1 MIGRMLRS
9 LIALVVLVAAV
20 IGAPVALWVLGRQFL
35 PDGIPSGAAI
45 WSALWDKDTG
55 STFLGLLVIVGAIAW
70 LVFTICVIVEV
81 MARLAGRRR
90 TWRIPGLKVPQSAAS
105 ALIGTI
111 LAGTIVIGGSSMAS
125 ASAPPPMDLH
135 QALAQKAAVTQVMD
149 QATRVAPAKTTPT
162 AGAHT
167 AALRHTRAAAP
178 VSSKAA
184 AVWVVTRY
192 DTLWSI
198 SEKTLGAG
206 EKFQQIADLNIG
218 LPQANGKTLL
228 SASTPLEIGW
238 HLVLPAAATA
248 PTHAATAPAAPK
260 VAVPAAT
267 ATVAAAT
274 VVAHTEKVQPGDTL
288 SGIAQEQFGDGND
301 WPTLAKVNHLADPN
315 YLEVGQTIEI
325 SAHVIA
331 QAAAADPVVHPAA
344 PITTPIPVQHHPDA
358 ATHPAPPPAA
368 HTAPQ
373 GRHVAPPQPV
383 THPAPV
389 APTIPTQVPST
400 PPAAAPTTVA
410 SPTTAAAAPTPA
422 PAGAAAPAAPAA
434 QPTTAAAPV
443 TPQTVTA
450 APPADTGSDLST
462 TIGLGMGAVLAGAV
476 WAGLLAT
483 RRRRGLRR
491 PLGEIPVAV
500 ALPAARMERRMRER
514 AGSVDVG
521 WMDRALRSAASLS
534 AGRPAEQL
542 PDVTC
547 VWLSTDELQL
557 QLAAPVPAPP
567 PFAAEADSWILPTGS
582 ELPDIIG
589 WTDPAAPFPTLAS
602 LGDQE
607 GETLLV
613 DLERLGAVTITGDPR
628 RTTELLN
635 HLAVEFAHNLWSDHL
650 EVTLVGWGA
659 DLVVLNPDRVRHVP
673 TVAGI
678 TAALRGR
685 ISEATESQQEL
696 DTTVLASRIN
706 DRTDED
712 IWTPQVLLIDASPD
726 EDLTELQTILQAIAG
741 SGRST
746 VAVVARGGDL
756 TAAGGAMIT
765 IDADGKLSLPAV
777 LSDNL
782 QIQAAGTPQADLD
795 RLLELFVS
803 TDKFERPGPAKETEP
818 WAVNMNVV
826 GDLIVT
832 DMPEPE
838 TNLAEVDD
846 DADRWEEPVGAAD
859 VGQNRDAQVLPI
871 RSPAAEAARA
881 ALAAALAADP
891 DLDEDLAEWNSEV
904 VRRPKIGVLGAPMV
918 LSNGVAPSA
927 RLSRFTEM
935 VIYLALHKEVSGG
948 KFATDLWN
956 EKSQPSP
963 ETRRSDVSRCRS
975 WLGVDEEGRKYLPDA
990 RNKPYR
996 LVRLL
1001 DLELFKRLRKR
1012 ATAKLGVGDRAGAA
1026 IDLTAALKLVRGP
1039 VLAEAS
1045 KDAYAWLTES
1055 DPASVSQAAF
1065 TVLGA
1070 AHQLVE
1076 LAIDDGDLDLAHT
1089 AADAGYEVGPREDLP
1104 MRDKARIAHRAGDEA
1119 AARGWVL
1126 EILRNNGVELPED
1139 LENHETFVVVN
1150 EIFPQGLRGA

>member
-1 MIGRMLRS
+1 MIGRILRS
-9 LIALVVLVAAV
+9 MIALVVLVAAV

-55 STFLGLLVIVGAIAW
+55 STFLGLLVIVGTIAW

-111 LAGTIVIGGSSMAS
+111 LAGTIMIGGSSMAS
-125 ASAPPPMDLH
+125 ASAPQVDLH

-149 QATRVAPAKTTPT
+149 QATRVAPAKTAPT
-162 AGAHT
+162 AGTHT
-167 AALRHTRAAAP
+167 VAASHTRAAAP
-178 VSSKAA
+178 VSSKAG

-218 LPQANGKTLL
+218 LPQADGKTLL
-228 SASTPLEIGW
+228 SGSTPLEIGW
-238 HLVLPAAATA
+238 RLVLPAAATA
-248 PTHAATAPAAPK
+248 PTHAPAAPTTSK
-260 VAVPAAT
+260 MAVPAA
-267 ATVAAAT
+267 ATT
-274 VVAHTEKVQPGDTL
+274 VTAHTEKVRPGDTL
-288 SGIAQEQFGDGND
+288 SGIAQQQLNDGNA
-301 WPTLAKVNHLADPN
+301 WPTLAKVNHLADPD

-325 SAHVIA
+325 PAHVVV
-331 QAAAADPVVHPAA
+331 QAAAATPAVHPAT
-344 PITTPIPVQHHPDA
+344 PITTTPIPVQHHPA
-358 ATHPAPPPAA
+358 RATHTATPPSV
-368 HTAPQ
+368 HTATQ
-373 GRHVAPPQPV
+373 GRHVAPPQPA

-389 APTIPTQVPST
+389 APTIPTQVPSI
-400 PPAAAPTTVA
+400 PPAAAPTTIA
-410 SPTTAAAAPTPA
+410 APTTAAVAPTPA
-422 PAGAAAPAAPAA
+422 PVGAVTSAAPAA
-434 QPTTAAAPV
+434 QPTTAAAPL
-443 TPQTVTA
+443 TPPQTATA
-450 APPADTGSDLST
+450 APSAGDSSDLST

-500 ALPAARMERRMRER
+500 PLPAARMERRMRER
-514 AGSVDVG
+514 AGSVDVS

-534 AGRPAEQL
+534 AGRHAEQL

-557 QLAAPVPAPP
+557 QLAAPVPAPL
-567 PFAAEADSWILPTGS
+567 PFVAEADSWILPTGS
-582 ELPDIIG
+582 ELPEIIG

-685 ISEATESQQEL
+685 ISEAAESQQEL
-696 DTTVLASRIN
+696 DTTVLASRIS

-726 EDLTELQTILQAIAG
+726 EDLTDLQTILQAIAG

-756 TAAGGAMIT
+756 TAAAGAVIT
-765 IDADGKLSLPAV
+765 IDADGKLSLPAM

-795 RLLELFVS
+795 RLLELFLS
-803 TDKFERPGPAKETEP
+803 TDKFERPGPAKENEP
-818 WAVNMNVV
+818 WAENMNVV
-826 GDLIVT
+826 GDL
-832 DMPEPE
+832 PEPA
-838 TNLAEVDD
+838 TNLDKVDD
-846 DADRWEEPVGAAD
+846 DEEQWEEPTGTAE

-904 VRRPKIGVLGAPMV
+904 VHRPKIGVLGAPMV

-1026 IDLTAALKLVRGP
+1026 VDLTAALKLVRGP

-1076 LAIDDGDLDLAHT
+1076 LAIADGDLDLAHA

>member
-1 MIGRMLRS
+1 MIGRILRS

-55 STFLGLLVIVGAIAW
+55 STFLGLLVIVGTIAW

-111 LAGTIVIGGSSMAS
+111 LAGTIMIGGSSMAS
-125 ASAPPPMDLH
+125 ASPPPMDLH
-135 QALAQKAAVTQVMD
+135 QALAQKAVVTQVMG
-149 QATRVAPAKTTPT
+149 QATRVTPAKNTPTAASTQSAASRHTRVAATAPAKV
-162 AGAHT
+162 G
-167 AALRHTRAAAP
+167 
-178 VSSKAA
+178 
-184 AVWVVTRY
+184 AVWVVARY

-206 EKFQQIADLNIG
+206 EKFQQIADLNVG
-218 LPQANGKTLL
+218 LPQADGKTLL
-228 SASTPLEIGW
+228 SASTPLEVGW
-238 HLVLPAAATA
+238 HLVLPAAATL
-248 PTHAATAPAAPK
+248 PTQAAAAPAVPK
-260 VAVPAAT
+260 VAVA
-267 ATVAAAT
+267 ATVAA
-274 VVAHTEKVQPGDTL
+274 HPEKVQPGDTL
-288 SGIAQEQFGDGND
+288 SGIAQEQLGDGNA

-325 SAHVIA
+325 PAHVIA
-331 QAAAADPVVHPAA
+331 QADAAAPVVHPSA
-344 PITTPIPVQHHPDA
+344 PITTPIPVQHHSAA
-358 ATHPAPPPAA
+358 ATHAAPAPPT

-373 GRHVAPPQPV
+373 GRHVAPPAPV
-383 THPAPV
+383 THPLPV
-389 APTIPTQVPST
+389 APKILTRISST
-400 PPAAAPTTVA
+400 SPAAAPTTVGA
-410 SPTTAAAAPTPA
+410 PTAAAAAPA
-422 PAGAAAPAAPAA
+422 PVPARAVAPAA
-434 QPTTAAAPV
+434 QPTTAAARI
-443 TPQTVTA
+443 TPQTATA
-450 APPADTGSDLST
+450 APAADTGSDLST

-491 PLGEIPVAV
+491 PLGEIPVALP
-500 ALPAARMERRMRER
+500 LPAARMERRMRER
-514 AGSVDVG
+514 AGTVDVG

-534 AGRPAEQL
+534 ASRPAEQL

-557 QLAAPVPAPP
+557 QLATPVPAPL
-567 PFAAEADSWILPTGS
+567 PFIAEADSWILPTGS

-607 GETLLV
+607 GEILLV
-613 DLERLGAVTITGDPR
+613 DLERLGAVTITGDPQ

-650 EVTLVGWGA
+650 EVTMVGWGA
-659 DLVVLNPDRVRHVP
+659 DLVILNPDRVRHMP
-673 TVAGI
+673 TIAGI

-685 ISEATESQQEL
+685 ISEAGESQQEL
-696 DTTVLASRIN
+696 DTTVLASRIR

-726 EDLTELQTILQAIAG
+726 EDLTELQTILQTIAG

-756 TAAGGAMIT
+756 TGAGGAVIT
-765 IDADGKLSLPAV
+765 IDSDGKLSLPAV

-782 QIQAAGTPQADLD
+782 QIQAAGTPRADLD

-803 TDKFERPGPAKETEP
+803 TDKFERPGPAKENEP
-818 WAVNMNVV
+818 WAVNMDVV
-826 GDLIVT
+826 GDLVAA
-832 DMPEPE
+832 D
-838 TNLAEVDD
+838 LAEPATHREPVDD
-846 DADRWEEPVGAAD
+846 AQDQWEESAGAPD
-859 VGQNRDAQVLPI
+859 VGQNRHAQVLPI
-871 RSPAAEAARA
+871 RSPAAETARA
-881 ALAAALAADP
+881 ALAAALATDP

-918 LSNGVAPSA
+918 VSNGVAPSA

-1026 IDLTAALKLVRGP
+1026 VDLTAALKLVRGP

-1076 LAIDDGDLDLAHT
+1076 LAIADGDLDLAHT

>member
-1 MIGRMLRS
+1 MIGRILRS

-20 IGAPVALWVLGRQFL
+20 IGAPVALWVLGRQFI
-35 PDGIPSGAAI
+35 PAGIPSGAAI

-55 STFLGLLVIVGAIAW
+55 STFLGLLVIVGTIAW

-111 LAGTIVIGGSSMAS
+111 LAGTIMIGGSSMAS
-125 ASAPPPMDLH
+125 ATPPPVDLH

-162 AGAHT
+162 AGGHA

-178 VSSKAA
+178 VSAKAG

-192 DTLWSI
+192 DTLWLI
-198 SEKTLGAG
+198 SEKTLGTG
-206 EKFQQIADLNIG
+206 ERFQQIADLNIG
-218 LPQANGKTLL
+218 LPQADGKTLL
-228 SASTPLEIGW
+228 SASTPLEISW
-238 HLVLPAAATA
+238 RLVLPAAATA
-248 PTHAATAPAAPK
+248 PTHAAAASAAPK
-260 VAVPAAT
+260 VAVPAAAT
-267 ATVAAAT
+267 TVAA
-274 VVAHTEKVQPGDTL
+274 HPEKVQLGDTL
-288 SGIAQEQFGDGND
+288 SGIAQEQLGDGNA
-301 WPTLAKVNHLADPN
+301 WPTLAKVNHLADPD

-325 SAHVIA
+325 PAHVIA
-331 QAAAADPVVHPAA
+331 QAAAAAPAVHPAT
-344 PITTPIPVQHHPDA
+344 PITTPIPVQHHPAA
-358 ATHPAPPPAA
+358 ATHTATPPAA
-368 HTAPQ
+368 HPPTL
-373 GRHVAPPQPV
+373 GRHVAPPQPA
-383 THPAPV
+383 THSAPV

-400 PPAAAPTTVA
+400 PPAAAPTTIA
-410 SPTTAAAAPTPA
+410 APTTAAAAPTPA

-434 QPTTAAAPV
+434 QPTTTAALV
-443 TPQTVTA
+443 TPPQTATA
-450 APPADTGSDLST
+450 APSADTGSDLST

-500 ALPAARMERRMRER
+500 SLPAARMERRMRER
-514 AGSVDVG
+514 AGSVDVD

-547 VWLSTDELQL
+547 VWLSTDEVQL
-557 QLAAPVPAPP
+557 QLAVPVPAPP
-567 PFAAEADSWILPTGS
+567 PFVAEADSWILPTGS

-685 ISEATESQQEL
+685 ISEAVESQQEL

-726 EDLTELQTILQAIAG
+726 EDLTDLQTILQTIAG

-756 TAAGGAMIT
+756 TAAGGAVIT
-765 IDADGKLSLPAV
+765 IDADGKLSLPAM

-803 TDKFERPGPAKETEP
+803 TDKFERPGPAKENEP
-818 WAVNMNVV
+818 WAENMNVV
-826 GDLIVT
+826 GDLVVA
-832 DMPEPE
+832 DLPEPA
-838 TNLAEVDD
+838 TNLDKVDD
-846 DADRWEEPVGAAD
+846 DEEQWEEPTGTAE

-904 VRRPKIGVLGAPMV
+904 VHRPKIGVLGAPMV

-1012 ATAKLGVGDRAGAA
+1012 ATAKLGVGDRVGAA
-1026 IDLTAALKLVRGP
+1026 VDLTAALKLVRGP

-1076 LAIDDGDLDLAHT
+1076 LAIADGDLDLAHA